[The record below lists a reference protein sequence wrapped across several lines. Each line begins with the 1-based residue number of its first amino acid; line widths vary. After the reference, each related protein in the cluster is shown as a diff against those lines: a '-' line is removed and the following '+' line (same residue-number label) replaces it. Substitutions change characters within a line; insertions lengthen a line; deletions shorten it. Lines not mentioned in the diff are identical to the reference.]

1 MPSQRLL
8 EAIAVTAE
16 LTGTTLSEPAAK
28 VMAADLARYPEPQ
41 LLEALTRCRR
51 ELRGR
56 LTIADVIGRLDD
68 GRPGPEEAWA
78 MIPNDEAGTVVWTV
92 EMAQAYGVACGADDR
107 IQARMAFLEAYRD
120 RVRRARDDGTPVKWT
135 VSLGHDPLQ
144 REQAISQAV
153 EAGRIT
159 EEHAQRFLPHYIAP
173 SVVAKIAN
181 MQKLLRGRDEEAA

>member
-28 VMAADLARYPEPQ
+28 VMASDLARYPEGQ

-56 LTIADVIGRLDD
+56 LTIADVVGRLDD

-78 MIPNDEAGTVVWTV
+78 MIPPDEAGSVVWTE
-92 EMAQAYGVACGADDR
+92 EMAQAYGVACGATDR

-120 RVRRARDDGTPVKWT
+120 RVRRSRDDGTPVKWT
-135 VSLGHDPLQ
+135 PSLGHDPAG
-144 REQAISQAV
+144 REQALVAAMD
-153 EAGRIT
+153 AGRIT
-159 EEHAQRFLPHYIAP
+159 EGHVISLLPHYVAP
-173 SVVAKIAN
+173 SVVKRIEQ
-181 MQKLLRGRDEEAA
+181 MQSWLLRKPEAA